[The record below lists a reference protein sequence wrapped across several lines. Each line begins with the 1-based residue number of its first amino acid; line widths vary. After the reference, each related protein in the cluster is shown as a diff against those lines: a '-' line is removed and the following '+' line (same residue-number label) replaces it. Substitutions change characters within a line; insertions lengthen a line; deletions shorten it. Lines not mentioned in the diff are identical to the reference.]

1 MEQYKEAA
9 IRHYVDAILLR
20 DANSI
25 DNAGHLIGFSAE
37 CAIKH
42 GIASVR
48 NSVERPKGHFPEFMG
63 VARKHINKRS
73 SMHELLQQDL
83 LIGWRVDRRYHAT
96 GQTSAAEL
104 DAWVKDARR
113 LLGSAGIRVRQ

>member
-1 MEQYKEAA
+1 MEQYKDAA
-9 IRHYVDAILLR
+9 IRHYTDAILLQ
-20 DANSI
+20 DANRI

-42 GIASVR
+42 DIASVR
-48 NSVERPKGHFPEFMG
+48 NSVERPKGHFPDFMG
-63 VARKHINKRS
+63 IARKHINKRS
-73 SMHELLQQDL
+73 SMYELLQQDL

-104 DAWVKDARR
+104 ESWIKDTRR
-113 LLGSAGIRVRQ
+113 LLGSAGIKGRQ